1 MKPFIGALLV
11 LVALPSLAFANTNCN
26 INFNGG
32 LHITDSAI
40 DFSEGNQLRYK
51 IQGRSLWV
59 DSRQL
64 SLSQA
69 QADEVQAYGEA
80 LQALVPQAH
89 QMASDGVSMASDAVV
104 MMLQGFAEQDS
115 TTSRKVQKQFS
126 LLQADLD
133 KSFQS
138 TNGFY
143 LGEGSK
149 GDANFPSSPEFHQA
163 FEANVQKI
171 VEEAGKDIAWQAMKM
186 VGWAI
191 FSGKNTDEFDARM
204 QTFGQQMEARGKKL
218 EAQGQQFCSS
228 MVALDQHESNLK
240 AMVPEVKKYD
250 FIAVTRETAS
260 R

>member
-1 MKPFIGALLV
+1 MKQFTGALLALSV
-11 LVALPSLAFANTNCN
+11 LPSLAFADSHCN
-26 INFNGG
+26 INVNGG
-32 LHITDSAI
+32 LHITGSAI

-64 SLSQA
+64 PLSQA
-69 QADEVQAYGEA
+69 QADEVQAYGDA
-80 LQALVPQAH
+80 LQTLVPQAH
-89 QMASDGVSMASDAVV
+89 QMASEGVAMASDAVV
-104 MMLQGFAEQDS
+104 MMLQGFAGQDS
-115 TTSRKVQKQFS
+115 TTSRKVKNQFS

-138 TNGFY
+138 ANGFY

-171 VEEAGKDIAWQAMKM
+171 VEEAGEDIAWTAMKM

-191 FSGKNTDEFDARM
+191 FSGKSTGDFDARM
-204 QTFGQQMEARGKKL
+204 QTFEQQMEVRGKKL
-218 EAQGQQFCSS
+218 EAQGQQLCTS
-228 MVALDQHESNLK
+228 MIALDQHESKLK
-240 AMVPEVKKYD
+240 ALVPEIKQYD
-250 FIAVTRETAS
+250 FITVTRETAN